1 MSAAVARQVGCALE
15 MCATSP
21 PPKKLAARVPR
32 VKSRYC
38 DGSARSPGRISSRRL
53 PTADTPITVRTPRL
67 FSAQILARKLI
78 SPGSSWCCR
87 PWRAR
92 NATSRPRGVP
102 NSRMAYKPLPPMMP
116 IMARC
121 APGTLICADGP
132 PRGKMPES
140 TAQQQ
145 LERGILM
152 SSTPFPSLGP
162 PRWPVRLLDVG
173 LWLIGAGLL
182 LCLICGPS
190 HRFGL
195 ASFRVALL
203 LLAGTLL
210 AIVGMLVASAQ
221 RLRFARGP
229 AMVAIVI
236 GLLASGYLLSW
247 IARARAA
254 PPIHEISTDLAD
266 PPAFVAVAALRR
278 DAHAVNPSE
287 YVSRVNAPGGRI
299 IEVPEL
305 QRQRYPDI
313 QPLHLELA
321 PAAALQAAQRAAQRL
336 GWQIDAYVPGDGRLE
351 ATDSSAFFGFKD
363 DVVVRVRAS
372 EAGSRLDVRS
382 KSRVGLSDVGANARR
397 VRAFLKLME
406 SN

>member
-1 MSAAVARQVGCALE
+1 
-15 MCATSP
+15 
-21 PPKKLAARVPR
+21 
-32 VKSRYC
+32 
-38 DGSARSPGRISSRRL
+38 
-53 PTADTPITVRTPRL
+53 
-67 FSAQILARKLI
+67 
-78 SPGSSWCCR
+78 
-87 PWRAR
+87 
-92 NATSRPRGVP
+92 
-102 NSRMAYKPLPPMMP
+102 
-116 IMARC
+116 
-121 APGTLICADGP
+121 
-132 PRGKMPES
+132 MPEN

-145 LERGILM
+145 LEPGILM

-190 HRFGL
+190 HRLGL
-195 ASFRVALL
+195 ANFRVALLLLAGGLLL

-210 AIVGMLVASAQ
+210 AIVGMLVASA
-221 RLRFARGP
+221 RRMRFARGP
-229 AMVAIVI
+229 AMVAIAI

-287 YVSRVNAPGGRI
+287 YVSRVSAPGGGI

-313 QPLHLELA
+313 QPLRLRLA

-351 ATDSSAFFGFKD
+351 ATDTSAFFGFKD

-372 EAGSRLDVRS
+372 DAGSRLDVRS

>member
-1 MSAAVARQVGCALE
+1 
-15 MCATSP
+15 
-21 PPKKLAARVPR
+21 
-32 VKSRYC
+32 
-38 DGSARSPGRISSRRL
+38 
-53 PTADTPITVRTPRL
+53 
-67 FSAQILARKLI
+67 
-78 SPGSSWCCR
+78 
-87 PWRAR
+87 
-92 NATSRPRGVP
+92 
-102 NSRMAYKPLPPMMP
+102 MMP

-132 PRGKMPES
+132 QRGKMPES
-140 TAQQQ
+140 TVQQQ
-145 LERGILM
+145 LEPGIHM

-182 LCLICGPS
+182 LCLTCGPS

-195 ASFRVALL
+195 ANFRVALLLLAGGLLL

-210 AIVGMLVASAQ
+210 AIVGMLVASSR

-229 AMVAIVI
+229 AVVAIVV

-266 PPAFVAVAALRR
+266 PPAFVVVVALRR

-287 YVSRVNAPGGRI
+287 YVSRVSAPGGRI

-313 QPLHLELA
+313 QPLPLRLA

-351 ATDSSAFFGFKD
+351 ATDTSAFFGFKD

-372 EAGSRLDVRS
+372 DAGSRLDVRS

>member
-1 MSAAVARQVGCALE
+1 VA
-15 MCATSP
+15 
-21 PPKKLAARVPR
+21 
-32 VKSRYC
+32 
-38 DGSARSPGRISSRRL
+38 DRR
-53 PTADTPITVRTPRL
+53 
-67 FSAQILARKLI
+67 
-78 SPGSSWCCR
+78 
-87 PWRAR
+87 
-92 NATSRPRGVP
+92 
-102 NSRMAYKPLPPMMP
+102 
-116 IMARC
+116 
-121 APGTLICADGP
+121 
-132 PRGKMPES
+132 
-140 TAQQQ
+140 
-145 LERGILM
+145 
-152 SSTPFPSLGP
+152 
-162 PRWPVRLLDVG
+162 
-173 LWLIGAGLL
+173 GLL

-195 ASFRVALL
+195 ANFRSRCCCWRAVCCC

-229 AMVAIVI
+229 AMVAIVV

-266 PPAFVAVAALRR
+266 PPAFVVVAALRR

-287 YVSRVNAPGGRI
+287 YVSRVSAPGGRI

-313 QPLHLELA
+313 QPLHLGLA

-336 GWQIDAYVPGDGRLE
+336 GCRSMPTCPAMDASRRPT
-351 ATDSSAFFGFKD
+351 AAPSSASRTTWWCGCAPAD
-363 DVVVRVRAS
+363 
-372 EAGSRLDVRS
+372 AGSRLDVRS